1 MLLYYLIIIL
11 PVMAVLSLLIYLPY
25 ALWRRR
31 RIGARPMIRHLVL
44 YALIGAV
51 LSLLYL
57 TIFIDGLTLDFSPD
71 YHLLNLTPFAWIWEP
86 YTMGTASMVRQ
97 LVLNVLMLVPLGI
110 LLPMAC
116 PRLRRG
122 WRTVLCICL
131 LIVGIETL
139 QYFIG
144 RSCDVDDLI
153 MNTAGGIIGWGLF
166 AGANR
171 LWKGRRWWQNA
182 LGQPLQ

>member
-57 TIFIDGLTLDFSPD
+57 TIFMDGLALNFSPD
-71 YHLLNLTPFAWIWEP
+71 YHLLNLTPFAWLREP
-86 YTMGTASMVRQ
+86 YAMGTANMVRQ

-153 MNTAGGIIGWGLF
+153 MNTAGGLIGWGLF

-182 LGQPLQ
+182 LGQLLQ

>member
-57 TIFIDGLTLDFSPD
+57 TIFIDGLALNFSPD
-71 YHLLNLTPFAWIWEP
+71 YHLLNLTPFAWLREP
-86 YTMGTASMVRQ
+86 YAMGTANMVRQ

-122 WRTVLCICL
+122 WRTGLCICL

-153 MNTAGGIIGWGLF
+153 MNTAGGLIGWGLF